1 MFGLTSF
8 GSSRKGG
15 NRHWYRKPKW
25 FCLHERLRGTNDDV
39 VISTKDAKV
48 GKPVEQYNMLRTF
61 REFLQWRKGD
71 AIILAEAN
79 VLPDTD
85 RSD

>member
-1 MFGLTSF
+1 V
-8 GSSRKGG
+8 K
-15 NRHWYRKPKW
+15 
-25 FCLHERLRGTNDDV
+25 
-39 VISTKDAKV
+39 STKDAKV